1 MPANHIWQLAKER
14 AAAPI
19 STRSC
24 DLAEQLATVV
34 ATFFESWVSREIPG
48 GDRAGPW
55 LEVFVRVASVGG
67 LPRREPHC

>member
-1 MPANHIWQLAKER
+1 MPANHSGQLAKER
-14 AAAPI
+14 ATAPI
-19 STRSC
+19 SIRSRG
-24 DLAEQLATVV
+24 LAEQLATVV

-55 LEVFVRVASVGG
+55 LEVFVRVASAGG